1 MSQRGPHMQFAIRI
15 PEIAQ
20 RDRFVKRA
28 VAQKHV
34 FAVAGEDG
42 LARVTSPHNPQREL
56 TLLWTSQTEAERWA
70 DVLTTNPR
78 VKQIATAALIAD
90 VLPRLY
96 SLERGVG
103 MDWTADPV
111 EAEID
116 PMELVQRLRQEGV
129 ETFLQRARLR
139 RAVWMLEDANGPA
152 LLVSHKAD
160 NQLVLPCWATLGEA
174 EARIE
179 GPWRDMLAVEI
190 PLGNFV
196 TMTLPWLVQQGWL
209 VAPGHAEGAGTIE
222 MAPPDLARRFEPEAV
237 PA

>member
-1 MSQRGPHMQFAIRI
+1 MQFAIRI

-28 VAQKHV
+28 VAQKCV
-34 FAVAGEDG
+34 YAVAGEDG
-42 LARVTSPHNPQREL
+42 LARVTSPHNGRREV

-70 DVLTTNPR
+70 DVLVSHPR
-78 VKQIATAALIAD
+78 VKQISTGALIAD

-96 SLERGVG
+96 SLERVVG
-103 MDWTADPV
+103 MDWAADPI

-116 PMELVQRLRQEGV
+116 PMELVQRLRQECV
-129 ETFLQRARLR
+129 ETFLQRSRLR
-139 RAVWMLEDANGPA
+139 RAVWMLEDVNGPA
-152 LLVSHKAD
+152 LLVSHKND
-160 NQLVLPCWATLGEA
+160 SQLVLPCWATRGEA

-190 PLGNFV
+190 PLANFV
-196 TMTLPWLVQQGWL
+196 AMTLPWLTEQGWL

-222 MAPPDLARRFEPEAV
+222 MTPADLARRFEPEAV